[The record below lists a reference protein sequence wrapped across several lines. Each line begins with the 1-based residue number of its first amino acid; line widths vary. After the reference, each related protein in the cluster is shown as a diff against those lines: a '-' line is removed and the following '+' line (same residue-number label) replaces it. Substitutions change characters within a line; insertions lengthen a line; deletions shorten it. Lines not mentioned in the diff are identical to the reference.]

1 MLRHKTTSPIPIYIL
16 YRFGDCQLWKQV
28 FAENEDDISWFV
40 YLTFQDG
47 CKSLMIQE
55 KVAAEKRAAT
65 KNYRQFL
72 SLCHFSL
79 FLTASVPIIA
89 AWIFIAARTLQWCS
103 DMIFTA
109 PGKLAGLLWPYY
121 DHAPHFHFQLNFS
134 SLHWL
139 KHFLGMHFLFLQ
151 GKLHSIVLVTD
162 QSEFSLNITRNIM
175 EGPFVTF

>member
-1 MLRHKTTSPIPIYIL
+1 MLRHKTTSTIPIYIRWL
-16 YRFGDCQLWKQV
+16 STLKTSVCRKWGWHNLICVLDFPRRMQKSDW
-28 FAENEDDISWFV
+28 WFKKKW
-40 YLTFQDG
+40 LLR
-47 CKSLMIQE
+47 SEL
-55 KVAAEKRAAT
+55 AAT

-175 EGPFVTF
+175 EGPFVTS